1 MMAEEKG
8 PRADYINTFPYESPA
23 LEGPILLCHTEPM
36 EQREKSQANE
46 QREKSQVCLSYSE
59 SRLSSRDSNCLSY
72 SESRQRKTKVKTRKA
87 RKIMSHRLH

>member
-1 MMAEEKG
+1 
-8 PRADYINTFPYESPA
+8 
-23 LEGPILLCHTEPM
+23 M

-72 SESRQRKTKVKTRKA
+72 SESRQRKTIVKSQKSRKYLTHTDYTDGTDLTDLIWVPRFQKMTVRRTA
-87 RKIMSHRLH
+87 LF